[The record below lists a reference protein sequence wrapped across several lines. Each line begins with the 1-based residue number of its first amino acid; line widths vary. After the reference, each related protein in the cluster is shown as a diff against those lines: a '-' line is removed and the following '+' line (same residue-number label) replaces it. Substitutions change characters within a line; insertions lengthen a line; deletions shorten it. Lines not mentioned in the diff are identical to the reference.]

1 MAWGVMTPLTK
12 SGVEWG
18 ASLASEFGIR
28 GRETADAVLVI
39 AFPTRA
45 DDRRWLVIDGKAG
58 VGVGLG
64 RVHPSHAR
72 SQKGRQT
79 RGGGKLDLKWLRQP
93 PAQCFHLLS

>member
-45 DDRRWLVIDGKAG
+45 DDRRWLVIDGKVG

-64 RVHPSHAR
+64 RVHPSHAPFTEGKTD
-72 SQKGRQT
+72 KGR
-79 RGGGKLDLKWLRQP
+79 RK
-93 PAQCFHLLS
+93 A